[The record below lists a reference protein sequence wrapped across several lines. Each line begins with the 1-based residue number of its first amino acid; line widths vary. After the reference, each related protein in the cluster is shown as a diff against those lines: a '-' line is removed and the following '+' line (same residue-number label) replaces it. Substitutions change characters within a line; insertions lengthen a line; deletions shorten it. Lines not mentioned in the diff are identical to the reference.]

1 MNWDDVRVFL
11 SVARTGQILAAG
23 RRLGLNH
30 ATVARRLTSL
40 EEDLSV
46 KLFERSTSGCVLTDK
61 GSRFL
66 PRAEAIEAE
75 MLAAEAEIAD
85 DEVSISGTV
94 RIGAPDGFGV
104 AFLAPRL
111 GQLTEKHP
119 DLTVQLVP
127 VPRSFSLSR
136 READI
141 AITVE
146 RPEHGRLI
154 ARKLTDYSLGLYAS
168 SSYLDTCP
176 PPETLKDLKDHS
188 LIGAVEDLI
197 YSQALN
203 YAADFAKDWSARF
216 EIASALGQTEA
227 VRAGAGIG
235 VLHSF
240 IARSDPDLVR
250 LLPDIEVKRAYW
262 TVSHESTRPLRPVT
276 ATLEFLNDLVLSERE
291 IFA

>member
-11 SVARTGQILAAG
+11 SVARTGQILAAA

-46 KLFERSTSGCVLTDK
+46 KLFERSTSGCLLTDK
-61 GSRFL
+61 GNRFL

-146 RPEHGRLI
+146 RPDHGRLI
-154 ARKLTDYSLGLYAS
+154 ARKLTNYSLGLYAS
-168 SSYLDTCP
+168 RSYLDTFP
-176 PPETLKDLKDHS
+176 PPKTLKDLKNHN

-203 YAADFAKDWSARF
+203 YAADFTKDWPARF

-227 VRAGAGIG
+227 VRAGAGVG

-240 IARSDPDLVR
+240 IARSDSNLVR
-250 LLPDIEVKRAYW
+250 LLPEIEVKRAYW

-276 ATLEFLNDLVLSERE
+276 AALEFLNDLVLSERE

>member
-11 SVARTGQILAAG
+11 SVARTGQILAAA

-40 EEDLSV
+40 EDDLSV
-46 KLFERSTSGCVLTDK
+46 KLFERSTSGCLLTDK
-61 GSRFL
+61 GNRFL

-94 RIGAPDGFGV
+94 RIGGPDAFGV

-111 GQLTEKHP
+111 GQLTKKHP

-146 RPEHGRLI
+146 RPDHGRLI
-154 ARKLTDYSLGLYAS
+154 ARKLTDYTLGLYAS
-168 SSYLDTCP
+168 AEYLHRNGGP
-176 PPETLKDLKDHS
+176 SNLKDLKNHT

-203 YAADFAKDWSARF
+203 YSADFTKDWPARF

-235 VLHSF
+235 ILHAF
-240 IARSDPDLVR
+240 IARPDTTLIR
-250 LLPDIEVKRAYW
+250 LLPEIEVKRAYW
-262 TVSHESTRPLRPVT
+262 TVSHESTRPLRHVT
-276 ATLEFLNDLVLSERE
+276 AALEFLNELIARERA
-291 IFA
+291 IFS